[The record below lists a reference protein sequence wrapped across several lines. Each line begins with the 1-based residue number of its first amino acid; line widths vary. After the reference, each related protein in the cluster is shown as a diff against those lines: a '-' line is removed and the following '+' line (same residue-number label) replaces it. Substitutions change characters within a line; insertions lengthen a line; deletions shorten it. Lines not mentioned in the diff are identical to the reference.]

1 MVDSL
6 IVFLR
11 LEFPS
16 AGAGADFEVCRCNR
30 PRETEAP
37 PKTKKIFY
45 KRLNIPRES
54 NYQKMNIGEEST
66 CT

>member
-16 AGAGADFEVCRCNR
+16 AGADFEVCRCNR
-30 PRETEAP
+30 PREPEAP
-37 PKTKKIFY
+37 PKTKKIFV
-45 KRLNIPRES
+45 KRSNKPTES
-54 NYQKMNIGEEST
+54 NYQKMNIGEESI